1 MQSTLFTRGYPL
13 HLAFPFADF
22 RWKSNHI
29 QNKKDIVMKQLTYSG
44 RISSSGSGLFFSAGQ
59 TVGSISLLPTNLTEN
74 FQNVFVGT
82 SDPVSALEKFP
93 RLTVTLQA
101 DGTVK
106 SLESDVI
113 AIDSNGEQHT
123 MEEMAAQIA
132 PPKPKVATPTQPQE
146 TNESEAP
153 A

>member
-1 MQSTLFTRGYPL
+1 M
-13 HLAFPFADF
+13 
-22 RWKSNHI
+22 KS
-29 QNKKDIVMKQLTYSG
+29 LTYSG
-44 RISSSGSGLFFSAGQ
+44 RISSSGSGLFFSAGE
-59 TVGSISLLPTNLTEN
+59 TVGSISLLPTALTEN

-106 SLESDVI
+106 SLETDVI

-123 MEEMAAQIA
+123 VHEMAAQIA
-132 PPKPKVATPTQPQE
+132 PPKQKAVAQTQPQA
-146 TNESEAP
+146 TNQTEEKEP